1 MTVPPAQW
9 HQYGWQINQA
19 IKRKTASKG
28 IHSNHIQMFWFGDYS
43 PVKITPKAWVEL
55 SAGHTNVD
63 AGSLAKTELQ
73 QSMQDITSDIMS

>member
-1 MTVPPAQW
+1 MPSVNLT
-9 HQYGWQINQA
+9 I
-19 IKRKTASKG
+19 
-28 IHSNHIQMFWFGDYS
+28 
-43 PVKITPKAWVEL
+43 WVEL